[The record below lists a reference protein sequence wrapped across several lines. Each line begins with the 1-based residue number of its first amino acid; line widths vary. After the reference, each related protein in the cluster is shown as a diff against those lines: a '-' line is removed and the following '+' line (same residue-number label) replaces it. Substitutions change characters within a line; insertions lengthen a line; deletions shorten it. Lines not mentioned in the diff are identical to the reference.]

1 MSAPLAIVAAVGRN
15 GVIGADDGLPWRL
28 PSDLKRFRA
37 LTLGKPL
44 LMGRKT
50 FQSIGRAL
58 PGRETIVVTR
68 EKGFS
73 ASGAGVHLAHDLESA
88 LALAQARAE
97 AMGAKEIILAGGGDL
112 YAALLARVDRMY
124 LTLVDLAPAG
134 DAHFPP
140 IDATQ
145 WSEVVRQRQEPGPQ
159 DEAGFSFVELRRR
172 VKSAP

>member
-1 MSAPLAIVAAVGRN
+1 MSAPLAIVAAIGRN
-15 GVIGADDGLPWRL
+15 GVIGAGDLLPWRL

-37 LTLGKPL
+37 LTIGKPL

-68 EKGFS
+68 EQGFT
-73 ASGAGVHLAHDLESA
+73 AHAAGVHVAYHLDAA
-88 LALAQARAE
+88 LALAEARAE
-97 AMGAKEIILAGGGDL
+97 AMAADEIILAGGGDL
-112 YAALLARVDRMY
+112 YAALIDRVERMY
-124 LTLVDLAPAG
+124 LTLVDLSPQG

-140 IDATQ
+140 IDAAQ
-145 WSEVVRQRQEPGPQ
+145 WSEVARVRPKPSPE

-172 VKSAP
+172 NSAP